1 MEAEEKNEDVLKNTD
16 VSEESTNEKI
26 IDDEAEKEESASEE
40 SRNDEAE
47 ETIAPVPVAPF
58 LTSGETTGAIMKDV
72 VVGLLPAALF
82 GVYRYGFRAFLI
94 LLLSVTACVLTEHIC
109 KRVKKLQSGGYECS
123 AVVTGLLFGMMLPVT
138 VPYWVPVAGGAFA
151 ILLVKMAFG
160 GLGRNRLNP
169 AATAKCAFL
178 ILAGFVMPELTV
190 SCVNL
195 GRGGILRDVFF
206 GFADGMIG
214 EVSAFLLI
222 LGGMYLVCFKV
233 TSLWFPVPYLA
244 AFVSVLGIFG
254 GYGFELEWL
263 VMQVCSGSVIL
274 GAFFLGNDYTTSP
287 MTRTGKVLY
296 GVLVGALAGV
306 LRVTGYTAADVVF
319 AILIGNLFVP
329 LLDKITLHTNYKKEK
344 RK

>member
-1 MEAEEKNEDVLKNTD
+1 MEDKEVNDEMLDAESVEV
-16 VSEESTNEKI
+16 VSEETTNE
-26 IDDEAEKEESASEE
+26 E
-40 SRNDEAE
+40 NVNE

-58 LTSGETTGAIMKDV
+58 LTSGETTGTIMKDV

-195 GRGGILRDVFF
+195 GRGNPTGCVFRIC
-206 GFADGMIG
+206 GRYDRRSECLFADFGRY
-214 EVSAFLLI
+214 VS
-222 LGGMYLVCFKV
+222 
-233 TSLWFPVPYLA
+233 
-244 AFVSVLGIFG
+244 
-254 GYGFELEWL
+254 
-263 VMQVCSGSVIL
+263 
-274 GAFFLGNDYTTSP
+274 
-287 MTRTGKVLY
+287 
-296 GVLVGALAGV
+296 GVL
-306 LRVTGYTAADVVF
+306 
-319 AILIGNLFVP
+319 
-329 LLDKITLHTNYKKEK
+329 
-344 RK
+344 